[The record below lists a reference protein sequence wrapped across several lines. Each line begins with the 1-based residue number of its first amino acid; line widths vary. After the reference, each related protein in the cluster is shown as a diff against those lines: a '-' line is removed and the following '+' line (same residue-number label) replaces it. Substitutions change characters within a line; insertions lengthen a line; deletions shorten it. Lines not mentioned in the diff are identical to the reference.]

1 MNEVIDQVQLEQDA
15 QQGGSQAAAGQAGEA
30 DAETQT
36 MIEDDNQQVQVESQI
51 SSDHK
56 KSIVERFKD
65 KVQQDEADRQKAN
78 QLVMNV

>member
-1 MNEVIDQVQLEQDA
+1 VNEVIDQVQLEQDA
-15 QQGGSQAAAGQAGEA
+15 QQGSSQSAAGQAGEA
-30 DAETQT
+30 DTETQT

-56 KSIVERFKD
+56 KSIVERFRD
-65 KVQQDEADRQKAN
+65 KVQQDEADSQKAN